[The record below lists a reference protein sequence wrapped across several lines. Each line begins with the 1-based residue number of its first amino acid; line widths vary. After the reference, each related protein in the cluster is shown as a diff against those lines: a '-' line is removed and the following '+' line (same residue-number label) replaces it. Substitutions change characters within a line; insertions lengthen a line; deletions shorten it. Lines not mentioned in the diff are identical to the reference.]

1 MASIESTTTLELSSL
16 SLAEYRHLLMEK
28 MDNTTRIIDY
38 INPSG
43 LSGKIIRN
51 ASPQE
56 RKAHLSGIKQ
66 VAFLANLKDFDVWF
80 FDKTKIA
87 YPVVASKIGLVV
99 KKSRIKKCICGYIDL
114 SSSEEELINN
124 NKSRIR
130 LMGHISDP
138 VCCRAYTMFRIIK
151 SFEKSLI
158 KTKPE
163 QYYFETRAD
172 AAEAFKTSNRKM
184 FFPENA

>member
-1 MASIESTTTLELSSL
+1 MASIESTSTIDISSL

-28 MDNTTRIIDY
+28 MDNVNRIIDY
-38 INPSG
+38 VNPSG
-43 LSGKIIRN
+43 ISGKIIRN

-56 RKAHLSGIKQ
+56 RKEHLSGIKQ
-66 VAFLANLKDFDVWF
+66 VAFLSNLTDFDVWF

-87 YPVVASKIGLVV
+87 YFVVASKIGLVV
-99 KKSRIKKCICGYIDL
+99 KKSRVKKCICGYIDL
-114 SSSEEELINN
+114 FSSEEELIHSNR
-124 NKSRIR
+124 SRIR
-130 LMGHISDP
+130 LMGNISDP
-138 VCCRAYTMFRIIK
+138 MCCRKHSMYRIIK

-172 AAEAFKTSNRKM
+172 AEEAFRISNRKM
-184 FFPENA
+184 FFPEKI